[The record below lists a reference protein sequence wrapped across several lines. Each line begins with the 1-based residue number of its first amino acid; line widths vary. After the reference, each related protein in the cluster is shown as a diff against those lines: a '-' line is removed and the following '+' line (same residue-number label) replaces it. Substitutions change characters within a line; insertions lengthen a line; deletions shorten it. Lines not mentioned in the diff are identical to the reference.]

1 MKSVKEVSLITG
13 ITEQNI
19 RYYERKGLL
28 APERNKKNS
37 YREYSDEDV
46 DRLKMILLFRKLDMP
61 LADIKRLLEGSVTL
75 DEAMTAQISRLES
88 EKEKLDAALEFCG
101 TIQESQLAELDVDSC
116 LERIREKEREGSV
129 FAKIAEDYTA
139 VVKSEM
145 EREFS
150 FMPDAPCRDPRE
162 FTEELLKFADQ
173 ENLNIVITKEGM
185 SPRFMMD
192 GIEYWAYRTSGR
204 YGITVHCE
212 MVHPEDYIPEGMS
225 EKKYRRYR
233 ALSYIGIP
241 VLIFFTANLWLFR
254 ELLKSWEGA
263 LMLAITVILYIS
275 EIYFVYYCYGKNFRG

>member
-1 MKSVKEVSLITG
+1 MKSVKEVSMITG

-37 YREYSDEDV
+37 YREYSDEDI
-46 DRLKMILLFRKLDMP
+46 DRLTMILLFRKLDMP

-75 DEAMTAQISRLES
+75 DEAITAQI
-88 EKEKLDAALEFCG
+88 
-101 TIQESQLAELDVDSC
+101 SC
-116 LERIREKEREGSV
+116 LERIRKKEREGSV
-129 FAKIAEDYTA
+129 FAKIAEDYAA

-145 EREFS
+145 KREFS
-150 FMPDAPCRDPRE
+150 FMPDAPCRNPRE

>member
-75 DEAMTAQISRLES
+75 DEAITAQISRLES

-101 TIQESQLAELDVDSC
+101 TIQESQLVELDVDSC
-116 LERIREKEREGSV
+116 LERIRKKEREGSV
-129 FAKIAEDYTA
+129 FAKIAEDYAA

-145 EREFS
+145 KREFS

-263 LMLAITVILYIS
+263 LMLAITVFLYIS
-275 EIYFVYYCYGKNFRG
+275 EIYFVYYCYGKNFKG